1 VTTGLP
7 TAAVPDGPLH
17 VRPRGCGE
25 RRWYF
30 GGSDYFRLSWNP
42 AVRRHLAH
50 SIRSGGVDAAA
61 SRVTTGN
68 LPAYAEAEARLAR
81 WMGRP
86 CAVLTA
92 TGYLSSLVAA
102 QALAPRSDG
111 AVVVEGSHPCL
122 RDAAAASGLPVEVV
136 VQPDGLKDLCRARG
150 WARPMLL
157 LDGMGALNGRAREA
171 VPWLEVLPPEGWCL
185 WDDAHGVGTVG
196 SRGRGTLELERVR
209 DPRLIVAFTLSKAF
223 GLYGGVVSGPKW
235 LPSAVWE
242 HSRAARGGT
251 PIPPAYAS
259 AVPLV
264 LDLLERDG
272 TEWRGVIEGH
282 RTRIFQALGAL
293 PGWDRS
299 GHVGPVIGLAAA
311 TIRDRNRLQKALVK
325 AGIEPPFIHYPGGP
339 EGGLFRFSLSS
350 SHPVSAVGRLAE
362 VLASVYA
369 SAPEG
374 YRVL

>member
-1 VTTGLP
+1 MTTGLP
-7 TAAVPDGPLH
+7 AAAVPDGPLH
-17 VRPRGCGE
+17 VRARGSGP

-42 AVRRHLAH
+42 VVRGHLARA
-50 SIRSGGVDAAA
+50 IRSGGVDVAA

-68 LPAYAEAEARLAR
+68 LPAYGEAEARLAR

-86 CAVLTA
+86 GAVLTA
-92 TGYLSSLVAA
+92 TGYLSAVVAA
-102 QALAPRSDG
+102 QAIAPRSDG

-136 VQPDGLKDLCRARG
+136 TEPDALKDLCRARA
-150 WARPMLL
+150 WSRPLLL
-157 LDGMGALNGRAREA
+157 LDGVGALNGRARKA
-171 VPWLEVLPPEGWCL
+171 VPWLEALPPEGWCL
-185 WDDAHGVGTVG
+185 WDDAHGVGTIG
-196 SRGRGTLELERVR
+196 RRGRGTLELERVR

-235 LPSAVWE
+235 LASAVWE

-259 AVPLV
+259 AVPVV
-264 LDLLERDG
+264 LDLLERHG
-272 TEWRGVIEGH
+272 TEWRGIIDRH
-282 RTRIFQALGAL
+282 RTRVFEALGAL
-293 PGWDRS
+293 PALDRS
-299 GHVGPVIGLAAA
+299 EHVGPVIGLAAA
-311 TIRDRNRLQKALVK
+311 STRDRARLQKALVS
-325 AGIEPPFIHYPGGP
+325 AGIEPPFIRYPSGP

-350 SHPVSAVGRLAE
+350 AHPASAVERLAE
-362 VLASVYA
+362 VLESVCG

-374 YRVL
+374 YRML

>member
-1 VTTGLP
+1 MTTGLP

-17 VRPRGCGE
+17 VRARGSGP

-42 AVRRHLAH
+42 VVRGHLART
-50 SIRSGGVDAAA
+50 IRSGGVDAAA

-68 LPAYAEAEARLAR
+68 LPVYGEAEARFAR

-86 CAVLTA
+86 GAVLTA

-136 VQPDGLKDLCRARG
+136 EEPDALKDRCRVRG
-150 WARPMLL
+150 WARPLLL
-157 LDGMGALNGRAREA
+157 LDGMGALNGRARRVA
-171 VPWLEVLPPEGWCL
+171 PWLEALPEEGWCL

-196 SRGRGTLELERVR
+196 RRGRGTLEWERVR